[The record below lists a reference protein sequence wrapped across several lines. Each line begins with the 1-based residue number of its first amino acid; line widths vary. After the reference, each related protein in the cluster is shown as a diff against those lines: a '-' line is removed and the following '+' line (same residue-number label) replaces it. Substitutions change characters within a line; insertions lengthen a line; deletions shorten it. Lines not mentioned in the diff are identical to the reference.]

1 MLPVC
6 EFDPGSCIYGVFLD
20 VLSVFAL
27 PFDPL
32 AACIH
37 KQNAWNF
44 LNNKNLQTA
53 VLSIMYLSAV
63 GFAMV
68 YGGIYINSIFDGDVP
83 DDLEN
88 GVNLVFAGG
97 FITTL
102 FLVCCVLVF
111 IVQQHVSP
119 CS

>member
-1 MLPVC
+1 M
-6 EFDPGSCIYGVFLD
+6 
-20 VLSVFAL
+20 LSVFAL

-63 GFAMV
+63 GYGMV
-68 YGGIYINSIFDGDVP
+68 FGGIYINSISDDDVP
-83 DDLEN
+83 DDLDN
-88 GVNLVFAGG
+88 GLKIVFAGG

-111 IVQQHVSP
+111 IVQVYINNL
-119 CS
+119 